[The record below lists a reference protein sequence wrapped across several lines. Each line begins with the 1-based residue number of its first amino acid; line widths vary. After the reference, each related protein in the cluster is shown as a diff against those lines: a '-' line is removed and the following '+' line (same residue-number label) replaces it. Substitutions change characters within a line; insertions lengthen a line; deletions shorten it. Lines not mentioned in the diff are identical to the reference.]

1 MTAVIPAY
9 NQESAELIIDIKNS
23 DTKSEFFCLRRYGFT
38 IPLQVLDDFIVYY
51 PCMIYCVEDDRS
63 IRELIVY
70 TLKISGFEAEGFE
83 DASGFFE
90 ALKTNRP
97 QLIMLDVMLPDKS
110 GLQILNELKNS
121 EEYRDIP
128 IIMET
133 AKTTE
138 FDKVI
143 GLDSGADDYLSKPFG
158 MMEMVSRVKAVL
170 RRNSPVSREELV
182 YRGIRMDTSG
192 RSVTVNGRE
201 IELTLKEFDLLQCFL
216 SNPGIVL
223 SREQLLEKV
232 WGTNYLGESRTID
245 VHVGTLRSKL
255 GEYGNDIRTV
265 HGVGYSLKESQHGQ

>member
-1 MTAVIPAY
+1 
-9 NQESAELIIDIKNS
+9 
-23 DTKSEFFCLRRYGFT
+23 
-38 IPLQVLDDFIVYY
+38 
-51 PCMIYCVEDDRS
+51 MIYCVEDDRS

-70 TLKISGFEAEGFE
+70 TLKVSGFEAEGFE
-83 DASGFFE
+83 DASGFFA
-90 ALKTNRP
+90 ALKQNRP

-110 GLQILNELKNS
+110 GLEILNELKDS
-121 EEYRDIP
+121 DEYRDIP

-158 MMEMVSRVKAVL
+158 MMEMVSRVRAVL
-170 RRNSPVSREELV
+170 RRNSQYPHEEQLV
-182 YRGIRMDTSG
+182 YRGIKMDPLR
-192 RSVTVNGRE
+192 RSVTVNGE
-201 IELTLKEFDLLQCFL
+201 QVDLTLKEFDLLQCL
-216 SNPGIVL
+216 MSNPGIVF

-245 VHVGTLRSKL
+245 VHIGTLRSKL

-265 HGVGYSLKESQHGQ
+265 HGVGYILKESQHGK